1 MEIVQKTNSQN
12 LLFLDGLRGLAAF
25 YVMVGH
31 ARWLLWEGYG
41 EGFQQHPG
49 SYSIVNKVLMYFFSL
64 FKYGLHFIVE
74 RPFLGRATRGS
85 KDLFHAS

>member
-1 MEIVQKTNSQN
+1 MTRMNDQPKTENGG

-41 EGFQQHPG
+41 KDISNIPG
-49 SYSIVNKVLMYFFSL
+49 VIPL
-64 FKYGLHFIVE
+64 
-74 RPFLGRATRGS
+74 RTRR
-85 KDLFHAS
+85 